1 MLETVGIDL
10 ETIGRQ
16 AREAARDLAKI
27 SSSAKDRA
35 LNNIADALIDR
46 HDEIVAANEKDIEGG
61 KANGVSEA
69 VLGRL
74 RLTSERL
81 EGIASDVRNVVGL
94 PDPTTESFDV
104 RRLPNGLK
112 VSRKRVPLGVIG
124 TIYESRPNIT
134 IDISAVCLKSGN
146 AVILRGGKES
156 VNSNSALSDLVR
168 DCIEAAGVPR
178 DAVQFIESTDR
189 SLVGQMLEM
198 KDYIDL
204 MIPRGGADLVRRVA
218 DEATMPAITG
228 GIGVCHIYVD
238 KDADVDMAT
247 SITHTA
253 KVSQPYVCNALDTVL
268 VHSSVAP
275 GYLPLAASRWTEA
288 GVEVRGDR
296 RALSILGG
304 LNGKNAVAA
313 TEQDWGTEFLALR
326 VAVKIVDSID
336 EALEHIERYGSGHTD
351 AIVTEDYGAA
361 MRFVDEV
368 DTSVVLVNAST
379 RYNDGAQL
387 GLGAEVAISTNKL
400 HARGPMGL
408 RELTSYKWTVLGTG
422 QVRE

>member
-1 MLETVGIDL
+1 MLETVEIDL
-10 ETIGRQ
+10 DTIGRH
-16 AREAARDLAKI
+16 ARDAARNLAKL
-27 SSSAKDRA
+27 SSSTKDRA
-35 LNNIADALIDR
+35 LANIAESLIDR
-46 HDEIVAANEKDIEGG
+46 QDEIVTANEKDLDEG
-61 KANGVSEA
+61 KANEVSEA

-74 RLTSERL
+74 RLTPERL
-81 EGIASDVRNVVGL
+81 RGIASDIRNVISL
-94 PDPTTESFDV
+94 PDPTAESFDA
-104 RRLPNGLK
+104 RQLSNGLK

-134 IDISAVCLKSGN
+134 IDISALCLKSGN

-156 VNSNSALSDLVR
+156 INSNSALSTLVR
-168 DCIEAAGVPR
+168 DSIEAAGIPR

-189 SLVGQMLEM
+189 SLVGQMLAM

-218 DEATMPAITG
+218 VEATMPAISG

-238 KDADVDMAT
+238 KDANVESAT
-247 SITHTA
+247 AITHNA

-275 GYLPLAASRWTEA
+275 AYLPLAASRWTGA
-288 GVEVRGDR
+288 GVEVRCDR

-304 LNGKNAVAA
+304 INGKNAVAA
-313 TEQDWGTEFLALR
+313 TEDDWGTEFLALT
-326 VAVKIVDSID
+326 VAVKVVDSID
-336 EALEHIERYGSGHTD
+336 EALEHIEKHGSGHTD
-351 AIVTEDYGAA
+351 AIVTEDYQAA

-408 RELTSYKWTVLGTG
+408 RELTSYKWTVLGSG